1 MRKAD
6 MTTTPNQPSRV
17 NEPAGYT
24 RLALHVLKQAFV
36 DVSNRRRV
44 NIEDLRPWAFIA
56 GISQRSLEESFQL
69 SAGMRRRGAL
79 S

>member
-1 MRKAD
+1 MTNTD
-6 MTTTPNQPSRV
+6 MTTTPTQPSHV
-17 NEPAGYT
+17 NELGYT

-56 GISQRSLEESFQL
+56 GISQRSLEESFQQI
-69 SAGMRRRGAL
+69 AGMRRRGAL

>member
-1 MRKAD
+1 MTNTD
-6 MTTTPNQPSRV
+6 MTTTLTQPPHV
-17 NEPAGYT
+17 NEPSGYT

-56 GISQRSLEESFQL
+56 GISQRSLEESFQQI
-69 SAGMRRRGAL
+69 AGMRRTGAL

>member
-1 MRKAD
+1 MTRTD
-6 MTTTPNQPSRV
+6 MTTTPNQLSRV
-17 NEPAGYT
+17 NEPGYT

-56 GISQRSLEESFQL
+56 GISQRSLEESFQQI
-69 SAGMRRRGAL
+69 AGMRRRGAL

>member
-1 MRKAD
+1 MTNTE
-6 MTTTPNQPSRV
+6 MTTTPSQPSRV
-17 NEPAGYT
+17 NQPSGYT
-24 RLALHVLKQAFV
+24 RLALHVLKQAVV

-56 GISQRSLEESFQL
+56 GISQKSLEESFQQL
-69 SAGMRRRGAL
+69 AGMRRRGAL

>member
-1 MRKAD
+1 MTKTD
-6 MTTTPNQPSRV
+6 MTTTPSRPSRA
-17 NEPAGYT
+17 NKPAGYT

-56 GISQRSLEESFQL
+56 GIPQRSLEESFQQI
-69 SAGMRRRGAL
+69 AGMRRRGAL